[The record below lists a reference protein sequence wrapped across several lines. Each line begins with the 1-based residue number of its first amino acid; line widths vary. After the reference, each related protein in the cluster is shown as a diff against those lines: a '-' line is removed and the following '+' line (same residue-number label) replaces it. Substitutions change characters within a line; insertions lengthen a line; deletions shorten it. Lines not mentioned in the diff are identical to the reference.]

1 MQLQKVKAT
10 SASGQ
15 KRNNENPLNQYKM
28 VSNVYSLGVQI
39 VFPLVSSR
47 SLELSRSRQFCVS

>member
-39 VFPLVSSR
+39 VFPLVSKSR
-47 SLELSRSRQFCVS
+47 II